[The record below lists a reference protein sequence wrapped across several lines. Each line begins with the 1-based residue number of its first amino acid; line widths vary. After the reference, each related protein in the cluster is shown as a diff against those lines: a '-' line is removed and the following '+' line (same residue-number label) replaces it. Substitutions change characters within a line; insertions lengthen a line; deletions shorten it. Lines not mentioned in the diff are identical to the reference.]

1 MNIKKELGEKIRR
14 IRKQQKITQEKL
26 AEMADIAPRN
36 LYNIEVGT
44 SFVKAETLEK
54 IIVALKISTEE
65 LYANDHLKKITEI
78 INEINKN
85 IKSVAKNKK
94 KLEQIY
100 KITKYLINE

>member
-14 IRKQQKITQEKL
+14 IRKHKKITQEKL
-26 AEMADIAPRN
+26 AEMVDIAPRN

-54 IIVALKISTEE
+54 ILVALNISTEE
-65 LYANDHLKKITEI
+65 LFANDHLKEI
-78 INEINKN
+78 PELINEINKN
-85 IKSVAKNKK
+85 ISSVAQNKQ